1 VPAVPPLP
9 PLPPS
14 VRRIVVAR
22 ALRGLVDGGVAVLLP
37 AHLLALGHDAFAVG
51 AIATATL
58 LGSALLTLAIGLAPR
73 VPPRSALLAGC
84 VLMAATGLGFAG
96 LRDFGA
102 LLVIAFAGTLNPSS
116 GDVSLFLP
124 LEHVLLARLAHESR
138 RTEVFAR
145 YATAGALAGAFG
157 ALAAGLPDLLAALG
171 WLSREAG
178 LRGAFA
184 LYAATGCALAALY
197 QRVEAPPPA
206 AGGAR
211 GGLGRSRSRVLA
223 LALLFS
229 LDAFGGGFVVHSLL
243 ALWLFQRFGLSLG
256 DAALLFFAIGLGS
269 ALSQLAAPALARR
282 IGLLGTMVGPH
293 LVANACLAALAF
305 APSLPAALALL
316 GLRSLLSSLDVPA
329 RSAYVMSVV
338 GPEER
343 AAAASLTNVP
353 RSLAAA
359 AAPALAG
366 WLLATGNPGAPLFLA
381 GLLKATYD
389 VLLFASFRTV
399 RPA

>member
-1 VPAVPPLP
+1 VPPLP
-9 PLPPS
+9 PLPPA

-22 ALRGLVDGGVAVLLP
+22 ALRGFADGGVAVLLP
-37 AHLLALGHDAFAVG
+37 AYLLALGHDAFAVG
-51 AIATATL
+51 AVATATL
-58 LGSALLTLAIGLAPR
+58 LGSALVTLGIGLAPR
-73 VPPRSALLAGC
+73 VPPRGALLAGC

-96 LRDFGA
+96 LRELGA
-102 LLVIAFAGTLNPSS
+102 LLLVAFAGTLNPSA

-124 LEHVLLARLAHESR
+124 LEHTLLARVAPEPR

-145 YATAGALAGAFG
+145 YATGGALAGALG
-157 ALAAGLPDLLAALG
+157 ALAAGLPDLLAVLG
-171 WLSREAG
+171 VASREAG

-197 QRVEAPPPA
+197 QRVEAPPESGR
-206 AGGAR
+206 AGGGR
-211 GGLGRSRSRVLA
+211 GGLGPSRRRVLA

-229 LDAFGGGFVVHSLL
+229 LDAFGGGLVVQAML

-256 DAALLFFAIGLGS
+256 DAALLFFATGFCS

-282 IGLLGTMVGPH
+282 IGLLRTMVAPH

-305 APSLPAALALL
+305 APSLPVALALL
-316 GLRSLLSSLDVPA
+316 GVRSLLSSLDVPA
-329 RSAYVMSVV
+329 RSAYVMSLVA
-338 GPEER
+338 PEER
-343 AAAASLTNVP
+343 AAAASLTSVP

-366 WLLATGNPGAPLFLA
+366 WLLATGSPGAPLLLA
-381 GLLKATYD
+381 GLLKGAYD
-389 VLLFASFRTV
+389 VLLFLSFRSV

>member
-1 VPAVPPLP
+1 VAPLP
-9 PLPPS
+9 PLPPA

-22 ALRGLVDGGVAVLLP
+22 ALRGLADGGVAVLLP

-51 AIATATL
+51 AVATATL
-58 LGSALLTLAIGLAPR
+58 LGSALLTLAIGLVPR
-73 VPPRSALLAGC
+73 VPPRAALLAGC

-96 LRDFGA
+96 LRDLGA
-102 LLVIAFAGTLNPSS
+102 LLLVAFAGTLNPSS
-116 GDVSLFLP
+116 GDVSMFLP
-124 LEHVLLARLAHESR
+124 LEHALLARLAPEPR

-157 ALAAGLPDLLAALG
+157 ALAAGLPDLLATLG
-171 WLSREAG
+171 LASRGAG
-178 LRGAFA
+178 LRGAFG
-184 LYAATGCALAALY
+184 LYAATGCLLAGLY
-197 QRVEAPPPA
+197 QGVEAPRQPRA
-206 AGGAR
+206 GGGAR
-211 GGLGRSRSRVLA
+211 GGLGRSRGRVLA

-282 IGLLGTMVGPH
+282 IGLLGTMVAPH
-293 LVANACLAALAF
+293 LLANACLAALAF

-316 GLRSLLSSLDVPA
+316 GVRSLLSSLDVPA
-329 RSAYVMSVV
+329 RSAYVMSLV

-343 AAAASLTNVP
+343 AAAASLTSVP

-366 WLLATGNPGAPLFLA
+366 WLLAEGSPGAPLLLA
-381 GLLKATYD
+381 GVLKGAYD
-389 VLLFASFRTV
+389 VLLFLTFRSV

>member
-1 VPAVPPLP
+1 VPPLP
-9 PLPPS
+9 PLPPA

-37 AHLLALGHDAFAVG
+37 AYLLALGHDAFAVG
-51 AIATATL
+51 AVATATL
-58 LGSALLTLAIGLAPR
+58 LGSALLTLGIGLAPR
-73 VPPRSALLAGC
+73 VPPRGALLAGC

-102 LLVIAFAGTLNPSS
+102 LLLIAFAGTLNPSA

-124 LEHVLLARLAHESR
+124 LEHALIARLAPEPR

-157 ALAAGLPDLLAALG
+157 ALAAGLPDLLATLG
-171 WLSREAG
+171 LASRETG

-184 LYAATGCALAALY
+184 LYAAAGCALAALY
-197 QRVEAPPPA
+197 QGVDAPPEPR
-206 AGGAR
+206 AGRAR
-211 GGLGRSRSRVLA
+211 GGLGPSRGRVLA

-229 LDAFGGGFVVHSLL
+229 LDAFGGGFVVQSLL

-282 IGLLGTMVGPH
+282 IGLLGTMVAPH

-305 APSLPAALALL
+305 APSLPLALALL
-316 GLRSLLSSLDVPA
+316 GIRSLLSSLDVPA

-338 GPEER
+338 SPEER
-343 AAAASLTNVP
+343 AAAASFTNVP

-366 WLLATGNPGAPLFLA
+366 WLLASGNPGAPLLLA
-381 GLLKATYD
+381 GLLKGTYD
-389 VLLFASFRTV
+389 VLLFVSFRSV